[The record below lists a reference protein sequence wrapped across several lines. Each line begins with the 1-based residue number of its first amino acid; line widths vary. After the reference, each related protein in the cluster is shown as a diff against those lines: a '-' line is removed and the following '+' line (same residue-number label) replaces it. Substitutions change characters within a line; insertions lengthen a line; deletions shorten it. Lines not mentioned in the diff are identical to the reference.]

1 MVKGFQ
7 LGDLR
12 ISAMLFVHDVFTIE
26 ERGEQEI
33 DRQIGAAAAVMQTLY
48 RYMMKR
54 EVDMKEKLRIYQ
66 LMKPKLNHGHK
77 QKNEIGSRI
86 RGN

>member
-1 MVKGFQ
+1 MPFMSTFNLKKSI
-7 LGDLR
+7 DTKS
-12 ISAMLFVHDVFTIE
+12 ISQVRFWI
-26 ERGEQEI
+26 REI
-33 DRQIGAAAAVMQTLY
+33 NRQIDDAAAVMQTLY